1 MEPVLDKFSLM
12 QGYSSNSV
20 GGASSG
26 RVFSEIFMI
35 NIGSLIQASGR
46 GIFSVAPSDKVIDA
60 LRYMAEKN
68 IGAVLVLDGQHLAGI
83 FSERDYARKVVL
95 QGRSSQSTLVG
106 DIMVSKLI
114 TVEASQALDV
124 CMQLMTDHRIRHLP
138 VLDQGNLVGVI
149 SIGDVVRQMI
159 EEQRLLIEQL
169 EAYIRG

>member
-1 MEPVLDKFSLM
+1 
-12 QGYSSNSV
+12 
-20 GGASSG
+20 
-26 RVFSEIFMI
+26 MI
-35 NIGSLIQASGR
+35 TIGSLIQASGR
-46 GIFSVAPSDKVIDA
+46 GVFSVAPSDTVIDA

-68 IGAVLVLDGQHLAGI
+68 IGAVLVMDGQHLAGI

-95 QGRSSQSTLVG
+95 QGRSSQTTVVG

-114 TVEASQALDV
+114 TVEASQPLDV

-138 VLDQGNLVGVI
+138 VLDQGKLVGVI

-159 EEQRLLIEQL
+159 EEQKLLIEQL